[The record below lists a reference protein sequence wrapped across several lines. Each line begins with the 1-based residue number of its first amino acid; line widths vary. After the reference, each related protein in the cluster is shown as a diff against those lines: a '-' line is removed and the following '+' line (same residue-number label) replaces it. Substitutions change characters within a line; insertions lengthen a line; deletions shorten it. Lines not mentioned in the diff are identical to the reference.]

1 MCSKLRNMK
10 ISNGAVSYGACGRSL
25 WNAFYHGGTSANG
38 YSDLH
43 WVVVNAPL
51 CDENG
56 SEES

>member
-1 MCSKLRNMK
+1 MK